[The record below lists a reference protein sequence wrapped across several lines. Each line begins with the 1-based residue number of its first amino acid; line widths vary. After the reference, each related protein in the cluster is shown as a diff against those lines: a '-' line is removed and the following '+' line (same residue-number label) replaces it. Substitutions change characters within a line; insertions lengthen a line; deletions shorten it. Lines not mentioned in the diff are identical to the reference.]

1 MHLCLRLD
9 ASIDTEYN
17 PVHYAQL
24 AQIQRTILM
33 STALLLALIPTFF
46 FVSVTPGMCMTL
58 SLTLGMTVG
67 IRRTMWM
74 MLGELFGVGLVAVL
88 VVIGAAAL
96 IVQYPQLF
104 VVLKLAGGG
113 YLLYLGVQLWRS
125 RGKMAIDLDGAP
137 KNTGRFQLAS
147 QGLITAIANPKG
159 WAFFIALLPPFIDPA
174 LPLPNQLVMLLS
186 VILTLEAMSLMLY
199 ALGGKSLSKVLQKN
213 GNVRLMNR
221 IAGTLMVGVAG
232 WLALG

>member
-1 MHLCLRLD
+1 M
-9 ASIDTEYN
+9 N
-17 PVHYAQL
+17 
-24 AQIQRTILM
+24 
-33 STALLLALIPTFF
+33 TALLLALIPTFF

-74 MLGELFGVGLVAVL
+74 MLGELIGVGLVAVL
-88 VVIGAAAL
+88 VVIGVAAL
-96 IVQYPQLF
+96 IIQYPELF
-104 VVLKLAGGG
+104 VVLKIAGGG
-113 YLLYLGVQLWRS
+113 YLLYLGIQLWRS
-125 RGKMAIDLDGAP
+125 RGKMAIDLNGVP
-137 KNTGRFQLAS
+137 KNTGRLQLAS

-174 LPLPNQLVMLLS
+174 RPLPNQMAMLLT
-186 VILTLEAMSLMLY
+186 VILTLEALSLMVY
-199 ALGGKSLSKVLQKN
+199 AVGGKSLSKVLQKS

-221 IAGTLMVGVAG
+221 IAGTLMIGVAG

>member
-1 MHLCLRLD
+1 MHYPRLD
-9 ASIDTEYN
+9 F
-17 PVHYAQL
+17 
-24 AQIQRTILM
+24 IQWTKLM

-74 MLGELFGVGLVAVL
+74 MLGELIGVGTVAVL
-88 VVIGAAAL
+88 VVIGVAAL

-104 VVLKLAGGG
+104 VVLKIAGGG
-113 YLLYLGVQLWRS
+113 YLLYLGIQLWLS
-125 RGKMAIDLDGAP
+125 RGKMAIDLHGAP

-174 LPLPNQLVMLLS
+174 RPLPNQMVMLLT
-186 VILTLEAMSLMLY
+186 VILTLEAMSLMVY
-199 ALGGKSLSKVLQKN
+199 AVGGKSLSKVLQKS

-221 IAGTLMVGVAG
+221 IAGTLMIGVAG

>member
-1 MHLCLRLD
+1 
-9 ASIDTEYN
+9 
-17 PVHYAQL
+17 
-24 AQIQRTILM
+24 M

-74 MLGELFGVGLVAVL
+74 MLGELVGVGLVAVL
-88 VVIGAAAL
+88 VVIGVATL
-96 IVQYPQLF
+96 IVQYPELF
-104 VVLKLAGGG
+104 VVLKIAGGG
-113 YLLYLGVQLWRS
+113 YLLYLGIQLWRS
-125 RGKMAIDLDGAP
+125 RGKMAIDLNGTP

-159 WAFFIALLPPFIDPA
+159 WAFFIALLPPFIDPTR
-174 LPLPNQLVMLLS
+174 PLPNQMVMLLT
-186 VILTLEAMSLMLY
+186 VILTLEAISLMVY
-199 ALGGKSLSKVLQKN
+199 AVGGKSLSKVLQKS

-221 IAGTLMVGVAG
+221 IAGTLMIGVAG

>member
-1 MHLCLRLD
+1 M
-9 ASIDTEYN
+9 N
-17 PVHYAQL
+17 
-24 AQIQRTILM
+24 LM
-33 STALLLALIPTFF
+33 SSALLLALIPTFF

-104 VVLKLAGGG
+104 VMLKLAGGG

-137 KNTGRFQLAS
+137 KNTGRLQLAS

-199 ALGGKSLSKVLQKN
+199 ALGGKSLSKVLQKS

>member
-1 MHLCLRLD
+1 
-9 ASIDTEYN
+9 
-17 PVHYAQL
+17 
-24 AQIQRTILM
+24 M
-33 STALLLALIPTFF
+33 SSALLLALIPTFF

-104 VVLKLAGGG
+104 VMLKLAGGG

-137 KNTGRFQLAS
+137 KNTGRLQLAS

-199 ALGGKSLSKVLQKN
+199 ALGGKSLSKVLQKS

>member
-1 MHLCLRLD
+1 MHYPRVD
-9 ASIDTEYN
+9 SIQWTKS
-17 PVHYAQL
+17 
-24 AQIQRTILM
+24 M
-33 STALLLALIPTFF
+33 SAALLLALIPTFF

-58 SLTLGMTVG
+58 ALTLGMTVG

-74 MLGELFGVGLVAVL
+74 MLGELIGVGTVAVL
-88 VVIGAAAL
+88 VVIGVAAL

-104 VVLKLAGGG
+104 VVLKIAGGG
-113 YLLYLGVQLWRS
+113 YLLYLGIQLWLS
-125 RGKMAIDLDGAP
+125 RGKMAIGLNGVP
-137 KNTGRFQLAS
+137 KNIGRLQLAS

-174 LPLPNQLVMLLS
+174 QPLPNQMVMLLT
-186 VILTLEAMSLMLY
+186 VILTLEAVSLMVY
-199 ALGGKSLSKVLQKN
+199 ALGGKSLSKVLQKS

-221 IAGTLMVGVAG
+221 IAGTLMIGVAG

>member
-1 MHLCLRLD
+1 MHYPRLD
-9 ASIDTEYN
+9 
-17 PVHYAQL
+17 L
-24 AQIQRTILM
+24 IQWTKLM

-74 MLGELFGVGLVAVL
+74 MLGELIGVGTVAVL
-88 VVIGAAAL
+88 VVIGVAAL

-104 VVLKLAGGG
+104 VVLKIAGGG
-113 YLLYLGVQLWRS
+113 YLLYLGVQLWLS
-125 RGKMAIDLDGAP
+125 RGKMAIDLNGVP
-137 KNTGRFQLAS
+137 KNTGRLQLAS

-174 LPLPNQLVMLLS
+174 RPLPNQMVMLLT
-186 VILTLEAMSLMLY
+186 VILTLEAMSLMVY
-199 ALGGKSLSKVLQKN
+199 AVGGKSLSKVLQKS

-221 IAGTLMVGVAG
+221 IAGTLMIGVAG